1 MVLFYAWYSLQI
13 LIRTWPYIYARKRN
27 PAQRLDKNVFFI
39 TILFFIY
46 FFNLVLLY
54 ATVCSNT
61 FQPEIR
67 HRISA
72 AVFIGLTTQNY
83 EQKMEI
89 GSKIKMKKVLKKKR
103 KMGTS

>member
-1 MVLFYAWYSLQI
+1 M
-13 LIRTWPYIYARKRN
+13 
-27 PAQRLDKNVFFI
+27 
-39 TILFFIY
+39 
-46 FFNLVLLY
+46 LLY

-72 AVFIGLTTQNY
+72 AVFIGLTNFNPKPTYAVFIGLTTQNY

-89 GSKIKMKKVLKKKR
+89 GSKIKMKKVLKKKGYLIGIGLNKR
-103 KMGTS
+103 ATKTFSNLFLLFKSLLR